1 MLHKSNAMKV
11 FIALLLTMCLM
22 PQVIYAQ
29 TGQIFGKIYDERREG
44 ANKARVDIVDND
56 GQPTGRFV
64 ISDVDGNYTIR
75 PLAPGKYNLFV
86 TYKGY
91 ESAVNRGIIVSP
103 DKATVIDF
111 ELKPTKH
118 EPAYNKGKKRG
129 RN

>member
-1 MLHKSNAMKV
+1 MKV